1 MASLQKTPLLSSQSS
16 PQDSLPRSPPVGTAH
31 IISSGPRSWTTLAS
45 APVLSQ
51 TDVYF
56 TSVQGC
62 RSAYNLTTGISLSS
76 SKTRGTSTTSS
87 FPAKILSV
95 VAAGSSEKS
104 TTNAEALMDHDHVR
118 SASHPRVDISKDWR
132 LSEGGL
138 SPITTPHPTPTTI
151 NSTVINSTD
160 ILRKHVAIPV
170 PGHDEPIED
179 TAQLVYCIRLLNKKH
194 GIPDSLLPSSSSTG
208 LSPSTHES
216 DYEAWVQYM
225 ESNPLEK
232 AHLYSVVKRMVS
244 KFVEGPTWETDS
256 LREVVHIGP
265 LLDKDHHRE
274 LVRIVLQGFQRS
286 TSLDINVL
294 HGLVQLVRDGPSDSC
309 VPEDMV
315 RTLAYI
321 RERLKKT
328 VGEDTEDTVYL
339 TRAATILLTTLST
352 CQSKDQ
358 SKDQYH
364 VGHEQWFKVLSSLRK
379 HKSSPIRFQA
389 RYAGQILISASDQR
403 TLDGD
408 PDLSR
413 RARRISRL
421 LRRPQESYGKK
432 QWFLDVQRAKG
443 LARSRRC
450 TDLFLLI
457 HQGPNVHDT
466 NFQWHACQI
475 LGELAV
481 DPSCDDDTR
490 HQAITLIHEYA
501 KASGTIKSGPVIRR
515 WALTILRHISE
526 LSVASMPAG
535 SFDPQA
541 IYNEAIMEN
550 PPSLICG
557 RGARSMKPFDIAH
570 PLTSN
575 LPPPSASPLL
585 NKVNTDPDIEFA
597 IDRLLRQRSRV
608 YERCAIYIQL
618 LSKHSLRASED
629 VLVELQERTKNFLES
644 KSQVLLVLGDSGAG
658 KSTFGLRLENELW
671 AAYKAG
677 GPIPLFIDLKTID
690 APDKDMVHQ
699 HLEDMGLFTEQ
710 QIEDMRQTRLFILIC
725 DGYDEYQ
732 KWTNLHTR
740 NQFNRPRQWQ
750 AKMIV
755 NCRTQYLGPN
765 YRNYFE
771 PETAAVDNSNFSHSS
786 DLFEEAVIVP
796 FRITQINEYIE
807 LFTQAPKTMECLG
820 EETEWSTEQYMER
833 LKSITH
839 LMELAKNPFMLKMIL
854 DVLPTIAK
862 TTIKMTRVELYD
874 RFVELHFESEQRRLK
889 AQHSSGKMDNGTIS
903 AFTSLEN
910 EELIALGL
918 DFSKQLS
925 LHIFKELKGL
935 NSVTYS
941 VMQDSGSWKD
951 AFFGS
956 DAQARLLRQSAQLVC
971 RENRQDA
978 RHLVR
983 HKVRPSRKPNSYEF
997 SHRSMLEYYYS
1008 CLIFD
1013 PRGNVPHLDLETCL
1027 DSIESPLPV
1036 INHPLGQTSIVSEHS
1051 ILDFLAERVQHNQVF
1066 NGQLQSILQLSKTET
1081 KISRASA
1088 NAITILIRARERF
1101 NGADLRG
1108 IRIPGADLSYGDFDS
1123 AQLQGSD
1130 LRGAI
1135 LRNVW
1140 MRQADL
1146 SDSLMERVTFG
1157 QLPYLHVEVVLRSCI
1172 FSPDGNYL
1180 AVGLDDGGVSIYDT
1194 LTWDK
1199 INLEGQTDSFKTHC
1213 STISG
1218 HDGAVTSLAFSP
1230 NGRRIVSGG
1239 DDKMVR
1245 LWDAYTGDL
1254 ESLLS
1259 GHADGVNSVAFSPNG
1274 DQIASASDDETVR
1287 VWDAQIGSLVST
1299 LTGHTE
1305 RVTSLAYSPTG
1316 KHIVSGSDDTTVR
1329 LWDAQTGTLI
1339 SILSSHTAEVN
1350 SVAFSPNGQQI
1361 ASSGSDETL
1370 RLWDAQTGTL
1380 SFTLSGH
1387 SRAVGSVAYSPNGQ
1401 LVVTSGDDKTVRL
1414 WDSQAGDLCSTLNGH
1429 TRSVNCVAYS
1439 PNGQLIA
1446 SAGVD
1451 GTVRL
1456 WDAQKGADG
1465 SIWSGHS
1472 DIVASVACSPNGQ
1485 QVVSG
1490 SWDGTVQ
1497 VWDAETGV
1505 FGSTLRGHATLV
1517 NSVSFSHCGHRIV
1530 SCSADHSVRFWDV
1543 ETGGLISTLKGIV
1556 VVESVVFSP
1565 SGLQIACG
1573 TFGSV
1578 LLLDAKTGDLCFSL
1592 EGHSEL
1598 VTSLCYSPS
1607 GQQIAS
1613 GSKDKTVR
1621 LWDVET
1627 ASLTLSLDGH
1637 AGTVRSVTY
1646 SPNGQQIASGA
1657 DKLVRLWD
1665 VHTGT
1670 LCVTLSG
1677 HTRTIASVAY
1687 SPNGRL
1693 LASGGYDDTV
1703 RLWDLDSGQCLVLL
1717 EGFQEVV
1724 SSIVWK
1730 TGLGTPCFAVGNW
1743 DKSVRMWKVVEGD
1756 NKNVQACLNWRSS
1769 PHTLVL
1775 TKACIER
1782 VRGLSGMNLRLLK
1795 QLGAVGVAGRKES
1808 RMAGS

>member
-16 PQDSLPRSPPVGTAH
+16 PQNTFPRSPPVGTAH
-31 IISSGPRSWTTLAS
+31 ITSSGPRSWTMLAS

-95 VAAGSSEKS
+95 VATGSSEKS

-118 SASHPRVDISKDWR
+118 SASHPSVDISKDWR

-160 ILRKHVAIPV
+160 TLRKHVAIPV

-179 TAQLVYCIRLLNKKH
+179 TAQLAYCIRLLNKKH
-194 GIPDSLLPSSSSTG
+194 GIPDSLLPSSSSTE

-232 AHLYSVVKRMVS
+232 AHLYSVVNRMVS
-244 KFVEGPTWETDS
+244 KFVEEPTWETDS

-358 SKDQYH
+358 YH
-364 VGHEQWFKVLSSLRK
+364 VEYERWLKVLSTLQK
-379 HKSSPIRFQA
+379 DMNSPVRFQA
-389 RYAGQILISASDQR
+389 RYGRQILIAASNQR

-408 PDLSR
+408 PDLNRS
-413 RARRISRL
+413 ARRISRL
-421 LRRPQESYGKK
+421 LRRPQESYRQK

-570 PLTSN
+570 PLTSS
-575 LPPPSASPLL
+575 LPPPSTSPLL

-608 YERCAIYIQL
+608 YDRCAIYIQL

-771 PETAAVDNSNFSHSS
+771 PETATFDNSNFSHSS

-807 LFTQAPKTMECLG
+807 LFTQAPKTIEYLG
-820 EETEWSTEQYMER
+820 EEAGWSTEQYMER

-903 AFTSLEN
+903 AFTSLKGD
-910 EELIALGL
+910 ELIAHGL

-925 LHIFKELKGL
+925 LHIFRELKGL

-951 AFFGS
+951 TFFGS
-956 DAQARLLRQSAQLVC
+956 DAQVRFLRQSAQLVC
-971 RENRQDA
+971 RENLQDA
-978 RHLVR
+978 RHLIR

-1013 PRGNVPHLDLETCL
+1013 PRGNDPQLDLANCL
-1027 DSIESPLPV
+1027 DSTESPLPV
-1036 INHPLGQTSIVSEHS
+1036 INHPLGQTDIVSERS
-1051 ILDFLAERVQHNQVF
+1051 VINFLAERAQHSQGF
-1066 NGQLQSILQLSKTET
+1066 NGQLQSILQLSKIET
-1081 KISRASA
+1081 RISRASA
-1088 NAITILIRARERF
+1088 NAITILVRARERF

-1108 IRIPGADLSYGDFDS
+1108 IRVPGADLSYGDFDS
-1123 AQLQGSD
+1123 AQLQCSD
-1130 LRGAI
+1130 LRGTI

-1140 MRQADL
+1140 LHQADL
-1146 SDSLMERVTFG
+1146 SEAHMDGVVFG
-1157 QLPYLHVEVVLRSCI
+1157 QWPYLQEEESVKCCSY
-1172 FSPDGNYL
+1172 SPGGDYL
-1180 AVGLDDGGVSIYDT
+1180 AVGLHNGTIAIYDSS
-1194 LTWDK
+1194 TWSGDSSHGHPGTPK
-1199 INLEGQTDSFKTHC
+1199 DAQTGGHR
-1213 STISG
+1213 STMISPSG
-1218 HDGAVTSLAFSP
+1218 VVSSLAYSP

-1245 LWDAYTGDL
+1245 LWDVHTGAVI
-1254 ESLLS
+1254 SLLS
-1259 GHADGVNSVAFSPNG
+1259 GHTEGVTSVAFSPNG
-1274 DQIASASDDETVR
+1274 DQIASASNDRTVR
-1287 VWDAQIGSLVST
+1287 VWDTQTGSLVST
-1299 LTGHTE
+1299 FTGHTDN
-1305 RVTSLAYSPTG
+1305 VTSVAFSPSR
-1316 KHIVSGSDDTTVR
+1316 KHIVSGSEDDTVQLWDAQTGALIFLLSGHTAEVRCVTFSPDGEQIASGSSDQTVR
-1329 LWDAQTGTLI
+1329 LWDAQTGALTLTLNGH
-1339 SILSSHTAEVN
+1339 SWEVTAV
-1350 SVAFSPNGQQI
+1350 VYSPNGQQV
-1361 ASSGSDETL
+1361 ASGS
-1370 RLWDAQTGTL
+1370 
-1380 SFTLSGH
+1380 
-1387 SRAVGSVAYSPNGQ
+1387 
-1401 LVVTSGDDKTVRL
+1401 DDKTVRL
-1414 WDSQAGDLCSTLNGH
+1414 WDVQTGSLCSTMSGH
-1429 TRSVNCVAYS
+1429 RKVITCVAYS
-1439 PNGQLIA
+1439 PDGRQIA
-1446 SAGVD
+1446 SGGVD
-1451 GTVRL
+1451 STVRLHDVQVDETGYTMNGHAGSVSSVAYSPSGQQIVSGSWDGTIRFWDATTGDLGSTLSHLGTSIVHFVSFSPCGNRVASCSGSTVRLWNVKTGAPIATLSLTEDVRSPVFSPNGNQIALGCEDDVQLYDSQTGALCSTMTGHADLVTSVVYSPNGKQIASGSRDITVRL
-1456 WDAQKGADG
+1456 WDAQTATFTFSLG
-1465 SIWSGHS
+1465 GHT
-1472 DIVASVACSPNGQ
+1472 DY
-1485 QVVSG
+1485 
-1490 SWDGTVQ
+1490 
-1497 VWDAETGV
+1497 
-1505 FGSTLRGHATLV
+1505 V
-1517 NSVSFSHCGHRIV
+1517 NSVAYSPNSQQVASGSDKIIRL
-1530 SCSADHSVRFWDV
+1530 WDAQ
-1543 ETGGLISTLKGIV
+1543 TGRLCSTLM
-1556 VVESVVFSP
+1556 
-1565 SGLQIACG
+1565 
-1573 TFGSV
+1573 
-1578 LLLDAKTGDLCFSL
+1578 
-1592 EGHSEL
+1592 GHTAD
-1598 VTSLCYSPS
+1598 VTAVAYSPS
-1607 GQQIAS
+1607 GRMLAS
-1613 GSKDKTVR
+1613 GGYDKTVR
-1621 LWDVET
+1621 LWE
-1627 ASLTLSLDGH
+1627 LH
-1637 AGTVRSVTY
+1637 
-1646 SPNGQQIASGA
+1646 SGE
-1657 DKLVRLWD
+1657 
-1665 VHTGT
+1665 
-1670 LCVTLSG
+1670 
-1677 HTRTIASVAY
+1677 
-1687 SPNGRL
+1687 
-1693 LASGGYDDTV
+1693 
-1703 RLWDLDSGQCLVLL
+1703 CLVILQ
-1717 EGFQEVV
+1717 GFQDDVQ
-1724 SSIVWK
+1724 SLAWK
-1730 TGLGTPCFAVGNW
+1730 TGLEDTYFVVGNW
-1743 DKSVRMWKVVEGD
+1743 DKSVRTWRVVEAEKGD
-1756 NKNVQACLNWRSS
+1756 LVCLNWRSS
-1769 PHTLVL
+1769 PHILIL
-1775 TKACIER
+1775 TKACIQG
-1782 VRGLSGMNLRLLK
+1782 VQGLSRTNLRLLQ
-1795 QLGAVGVAGRKES
+1795 QLGAVGQPG
-1808 RMAGS
+1808 